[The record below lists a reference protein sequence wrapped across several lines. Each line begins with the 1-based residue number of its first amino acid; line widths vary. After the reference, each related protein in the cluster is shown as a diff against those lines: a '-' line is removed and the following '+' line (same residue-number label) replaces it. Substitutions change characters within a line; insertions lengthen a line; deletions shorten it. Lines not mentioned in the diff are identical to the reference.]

1 MVGRSN
7 NSKYDEHFNI
17 NHETKQAEC
26 KRCSKTIVKNCTG
39 MNVHLRSKH
48 GIIVTVPNHPYLSDN
63 ETADPS
69 KKRTDVEPIEDQI
82 CREVAKYGASF
93 R

>member
-1 MVGRSN
+1 MPRPKD
-7 NSKYDEHFNI
+7 SKYDGHFNI
-17 NHETKQAEC
+17 NHETKKAEC
-26 KRCSKTIVKNCTG
+26 KLCAKTINKNSTG

-48 GIIVTVPNHPYLSDN
+48 GVYLTVQNHPYLGEN
-63 ETADPS
+63 EFAGPS
-69 KKRTDVEPIEDQI
+69 MKKNDVEPIEDQI

>member
-1 MVGRSN
+1 MPRPKD
-7 NSKYDEHFNI
+7 SKYDGHFNI
-17 NHETKQAEC
+17 NHETKKAEC
-26 KRCSKTIVKNCTG
+26 KLCAKTINKNSTG

-48 GIIVTVPNHPYLSDN
+48 GIILPVTNHPYLGDN
-63 ETADPS
+63 EIAGPS
-69 KKRTDVEPIEDQI
+69 KKRNDVEPIEDQI